1 MDSTFIETVSSLE
14 IQDSTQNQP
23 DVNKT
28 ADNVSQ
34 LDNKI
39 TLPIQK
45 NKLIKPITPK
55 KK

>member
-1 MDSTFIETVSSLE
+1 MDSTFIETLSSLE

-23 DVNKT
+23 VVNKT

-34 LDNKI
+34 LDTKI
-39 TLPIQK
+39 IAPIQK
-45 NKLIKPITPK
+45 NKSIKPIIPK